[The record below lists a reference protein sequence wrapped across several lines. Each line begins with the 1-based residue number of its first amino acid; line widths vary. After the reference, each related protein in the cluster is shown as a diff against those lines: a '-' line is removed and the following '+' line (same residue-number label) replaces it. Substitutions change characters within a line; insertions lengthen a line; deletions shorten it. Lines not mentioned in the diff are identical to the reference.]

1 MANTEK
7 YNLYITDDKNETFQN
22 WRRKVAGIT
31 DSNMIK
37 IDAALKELDEKQ
49 VSGEMLQDII
59 IKSDT
64 QPDVDV
70 NKVWVKTNAEEIEL
84 VTADD
89 LGSYAAKNHTHG
101 SISSD
106 GLVVD
111 SRNIASGDM
120 LLIAD
125 YSEQWKAVRA
135 IAFDGATTTKALT
148 QKGTWETFNNYSH
161 PTATYSAAAAI
172 KVGRDALGHVVLGGA
187 LTAADVGAVTEQ
199 QVTSAIQTAIGNAIG
214 GSY

>member
-7 YNLYITDDKNETFQN
+7 YNLYITDDGNETFQN
-22 WRRKVAGIT
+22 WRRKIAGLT

-49 VSGEMLQDII
+49 ISGEMLSDII
-59 IKSDT
+59 IMSDI
-64 QPDVDV
+64 QPDSDI
-70 NKVWVKTNAEEIEL
+70 NRVWIKNDAEEIEL
-84 VTADD
+84 VTIDD
-89 LGSYAAKNHTHG
+89 LDSYAKKNHTHG

-125 YSEQWKAVRA
+125 YSEQWKAVRSVT
-135 IAFDGATTTKALT
+135 FDGTTTTKALT

-161 PTATYSAAAAI
+161 PTSTYTAAAAV
-172 KVGRDALGHVVLGGA
+172 KVGRDALGHVILGGV
-187 LTAADVGAVTEQ
+187 LTAADVGAMTEE
-199 QVTSAIQTAIGNAIG
+199 QVATAIQNAIGNAIG

>member
-7 YNLYITDDKNETFQN
+7 YNLYITDDGNETFQN
-22 WRRKVAGIT
+22 WRRKIAGLT

-49 VSGEMLQDII
+49 ISGEMLSDII
-59 IKSDT
+59 IMSDI
-64 QPDVDV
+64 QPDSDI
-70 NKVWVKTNAEEIEL
+70 NRVWIKNDAEEIEL
-84 VTADD
+84 VTIDD
-89 LGSYAAKNHTHG
+89 LDSYAEKNHTHG

-125 YSEQWKAVRA
+125 YSEQWKAVRSVT
-135 IAFDGATTTKALT
+135 FDGTTTTKALT

-161 PTATYSAAAAI
+161 PTSTYTAAAAV
-172 KVGRDALGHVVLGGA
+172 KVGRDALGHVILGGV
-187 LTAADVGAVTEQ
+187 LTAADVGAMTEE
-199 QVTSAIQTAIGNAIG
+199 QVATAIQNAIGNAIG

>member
-7 YNLYITDDKNETFQN
+7 YNLYITDDGNETFQN
-22 WRRKVAGIT
+22 WRRKIAGLT

-49 VSGEMLQDII
+49 ISGEMLSDII
-59 IKSDT
+59 IMSDI
-64 QPDVDV
+64 QPDSDI
-70 NKVWVKTNAEEIEL
+70 NRVWIKNDAEEIEL
-84 VTADD
+84 VTIDD
-89 LGSYAAKNHTHG
+89 LDSYAEKNHTHG

-125 YSEQWKAVRA
+125 YSEQWKAVRSVT
-135 IAFDGATTTKALT
+135 FDGTTTTKALT

-161 PTATYSAAAAI
+161 PTSTYTAAAAV
-172 KVGRDALGHVVLGGA
+172 KVGRDALGHVILGGV
-187 LTAADVGAVTEQ
+187 LTAADVGAMTEE
-199 QVTSAIQTAIGNAIG
+199 QVATVIQNAIGNAIG